1 LKRAALTL
9 VLVAL
14 GVALWLHFRQP
25 EPPEA
30 PAARVKRGD
39 LVQTLTTNGK
49 VEAFDS
55 VDVSARAGLS
65 VIKVNVQEGDQ
76 VRRGQLLAEVDTA
89 AAREALAHAQ
99 AQLEAARADEA
110 VLERGGSSAEIAQID
125 SAIAEA
131 RLERETAEKEIAV
144 LQRLVE
150 KGAAPRVELQ
160 EQQRRLIKAEMDMA
174 ALERKRKSFLGPED
188 RERIQ
193 ARVREAQAAVAQAM
207 TALSQTE
214 VRAPISGTLY
224 MLALRPGGYYA
235 PGAVV
240 AKVGLLDKVRVRLL
254 VDEPELGPVRIGQ
267 PVRITWDALPGVEWE
282 GSVERLPSLIQTV
295 GTRNVGE
302 LLCTIDTRERRLLP
316 NVTVNVAIRTG
327 EARNALTIPREAL
340 VREGDKTMAL
350 VVDANGMVSRQAVR
364 LGIHDLGR
372 VQVLEGLADNQI
384 VLLPGEHI
392 YSPGQQVRPKITT

>member
-1 LKRAALTL
+1 
-9 VLVAL
+9 
-14 GVALWLHFRQP
+14 
-25 EPPEA
+25 
-30 PAARVKRGD
+30 
-39 LVQTLTTNGK
+39 
-49 VEAFDS
+49 
-55 VDVSARAGLS
+55 
-65 VIKVNVQEGDQ
+65 
-76 VRRGQLLAEVDTA
+76 
-89 AAREALAHAQ
+89 
-99 AQLEAARADEA
+99 
-110 VLERGGSSAEIAQID
+110 
-125 SAIAEA
+125 
-131 RLERETAEKEIAV
+131 
-144 LQRLVE
+144 
-150 KGAAPRVELQ
+150 
-160 EQQRRLIKAEMDMA
+160 
-174 ALERKRKSFLGPED
+174 
-188 RERIQ
+188 
-193 ARVREAQAAVAQAM
+193 M

-302 LLCTIDTRERRLLP
+302 LLCTIDTRERQLLP

-327 EARNALTIPREAL
+327 EARNALIIPREAL

-372 VQVLEGLADNQI
+372 VQVLEGLAENQI